1 MMSSPL
7 PGDGDVDHVPPRTS
21 AACGAHVGFAPSPT
35 HERSLTMPLHTHAR
49 RTLALTLAAAAL
61 LGACGSEATA
71 PAPSSAP
78 AAPTAPAAPAPA
90 APAAPAP
97 ATGTE
102 TLQADL
108 ATSSIGFTGSKITG
122 SHDGT
127 FARFTGT
134 VELVDGAPERS
145 KVSVDIEMD
154 SLVIEPERLR
164 THLLSADL
172 FDAPQFPRAKFV
184 SRTIAPATTPGATH
198 VVSGDLTLHGVTKPL
213 SFPATIRV
221 TPEAV
226 EADAQLTINRREF
239 GIVYPGMPDDL
250 IRDEVPLRL
259 QLRAPRRR

>member
-1 MMSSPL
+1 M
-7 PGDGDVDHVPPRTS
+7 
-21 AACGAHVGFAPSPT
+21 
-35 HERSLTMPLHTHAR
+35 ERAQIRGSNVLR
-49 RTLALTLAAAAL
+49 AAAL
-61 LGACGSEATA
+61 LGACGSE
-71 PAPSSAP
+71 SSAP
-78 AAPTAPAAPAPA
+78 AASSSPATVTPTPPAAPPPA
-90 APAAPAP
+90 AAAPPAAAP

-127 FARFTGT
+127 FSRFTGT

-145 KVSVDIEMD
+145 KVSIDIEMD
-154 SLVIEPERLR
+154 SVVIEPERLR

-184 SRTIAPATTPGATH
+184 SRTIATATTPGATH
-198 VVSGDLTLHGVTKPL
+198 VISGDLTLHGVTKPL

-221 TPEAV
+221 TPDAV
-226 EADAQLTINRREF
+226 EADAQLTINRRDF

>member
-1 MMSSPL
+1 MQLASRPR
-7 PGDGDVDHVPPRTS
+7 HVAS
-21 AACGAHVGFAPSPT
+21 V
-35 HERSLTMPLHTHAR
+35 
-49 RTLALTLAAAAL
+49 TLVIAAL
-61 LGACGSEATA
+61 LGACDSEPAA
-71 PAPSSAP
+71 PAPESQPAP
-78 AAPTAPAAPAPA
+78 AAPTPPAAAPAAAPAPA
-90 APAAPAP
+90 AGA
-97 ATGTE
+97 E

-127 FARFTGT
+127 FSRFTGT
-134 VELVDGAPERS
+134 VELTDGAPERS
-145 KVSVDIEMD
+145 KVSIEIEMD
-154 SLVIEPERLR
+154 SLVIDPERLR

-184 SRTIAPATTPGATH
+184 STAIAAATTPGATH
-198 VVSGDLTLHGVTKPL
+198 TVTGDLTLHGVTKPL

-226 EADAQLTINRREF
+226 EADAQLTLNRRDF

-259 QLRAPRRR
+259 KLRAPRRH

>member
-1 MMSSPL
+1 MHL
-7 PGDGDVDHVPPRTS
+7 RIHPR
-21 AACGAHVGFAPSPT
+21 
-35 HERSLTMPLHTHAR
+35 RSLV
-49 RTLALTLAAAAL
+49 LALVAAAL
-61 LGACGSEATA
+61 LGACGSEAA
-71 PAPSSAP
+71 
-78 AAPTAPAAPAPA
+78 APAAPAPA
-90 APAAPAP
+90 APAPAAPAAPEPAAPAP

-127 FARFTGT
+127 FARFSGT

-145 KVSVDIEMD
+145 NVTVDIEMD

-184 SRTIAPATTPGATH
+184 SRTIAAATTPGATH

-221 TPEAV
+221 TPDAV
-226 EADAQLTINRREF
+226 ETDAQLVLNRRDF
-239 GIVYPGMPDDL
+239 GIIYPGMPDDL

-259 QLRAPRRR
+259 KLRAPRRR